1 MIISALFPIYIGA
14 HASLSCPPSAN
25 KPEKRENKYGL
36 QDDDDDEIDTPSD
49 AIVFPIM
56 AGLVLSGL
64 YLLIKWLD
72 DPKLLNRALNLY
84 LSFVG
89 VIGVSRLAT
98 DSLNV
103 VTTFI
108 FPSFWSTKKE
118 IFLVD
123 VPSESEITSS
133 NPRQAQSNLKLI
145 NRNRNPFPGPFS
157 SIGFSSSMLSK
168 IWFFRSL
175 LMKRW
180 ILRGYIQ
187 NTYHASHRV
196 RLSDLLGFIFG
207 FLVLFGLFLY
217 DIIMVFYTPLMV
229 TVASSLDVPIK
240 LIIPGPG
247 RGSMLGLGDIV
258 LPGIMVALALRFDLH
273 LHYVRMQ
280 KQASPDANGSIRVL
294 KPNYLEATGTWGE
307 RFWSSGLDSKLT
319 NETSFYAGQF
329 HKVYF
334 WISMA
339 GYVLGLI
346 VTLTVLNITK
356 HAQPALLYLVPGVLG
371 MLWGAAWIRGDLP
384 IMWEYTEDG
393 VWGTDTLVDNKEKSR
408 VQGGQDEKSMFVF
421 GTNSHEN
428 DAKVTNFTEPCKKFE
443 EVELFTV
450 RIFLLIKLPLEF
462 LDGKI
467 AKADE
472 GTGYIHRQS
481 HAQKNKSHRIKPVLW
496 PTHDRNTAIS
506 NSKKVL
512 QNESN
517 QIEKWNYFQVKA
529 RK

>member
-14 HASLSCPPSAN
+14 HASLRCPPSAN
-25 KPEKRENKYGL
+25 KSENREKKYGL
-36 QDDDDDEIDTPSD
+36 KDDDDDEIDTVLPDVPGLQPSD

-89 VIGVSRLAT
+89 VIGVSRLTT

-118 IFLVD
+118 IFLID
-123 VPSESEITSS
+123 VPPELEITSS
-133 NPRQAQSNLKLI
+133 NPSQAQSNLKLI
-145 NRNRNPFPGPFS
+145 DRNRNPFPGPFS
-157 SIGFSSSMLSK
+157 SISLSASTLSK
-168 IWFFRSL
+168 IWFLRSS
-175 LMKRW
+175 LMKHW
-180 ILRGYIQ
+180 ILRGYIK
-187 NTYHASHRV
+187 NTYHAAHRV

-207 FLVLFGLFLY
+207 LLTIILYNLIEHSWWHTNLIAFGFCYGTLQLMSPTTFWTGSLVLFGLFFY

-258 LPGIMVALALRFDLH
+258 LPGIMVALALRFDLY
-273 LHYVRMQ
+273 LHYLRMQ
-280 KQASPDANGSIRVL
+280 KRYPPDADGSIKVL
-294 KPNYLEATGTWGE
+294 KSKYLEVTGIWGE

-319 NETSFYAGQF
+319 IETTFHAGQF
-329 HKVYF
+329 HKFYF
-334 WISMA
+334 WISMT

-346 VTLTVLNITK
+346 VTLAILNITK

-371 MLWGAAWIRGDLP
+371 MLWGTAWIRGDLP

-393 VWGTDTLVDNKEKSR
+393 VWGTDLLVDNKEKSR
-408 VQGGQDEKSMFVF
+408 VQGGQDEKSKFVF
-421 GTNSHEN
+421 GTNSHTN
-428 DAKVTNFTEPCKKFE
+428 DVKVSNSTEPCNKVRVKDKLNKHVF
-443 EVELFTV
+443 LFSLTAC
-450 RIFLLIKLPLEF
+450 RTSL
-462 LDGKI
+462 
-467 AKADE
+467 
-472 GTGYIHRQS
+472 
-481 HAQKNKSHRIKPVLW
+481 NK
-496 PTHDRNTAIS
+496 
-506 NSKKVL
+506 
-512 QNESN
+512 
-517 QIEKWNYFQVKA
+517 
-529 RK
+529 